1 MKTINIQI
9 VDESTMDALIIA
21 LVKNSYTVS
30 LTRQDGI
37 SNRFVTFKVF
47 DSDVLSND

>member
-21 LVKNSYTVS
+21 LVKNSYTLVVQFF
-30 LTRQDGI
+30 L
-37 SNRFVTFKVF
+37 
-47 DSDVLSND
+47 